1 MFNLFQ
7 DCFVV
12 SSDKYFVVL
21 VEFSFKYFILFE
33 TFYKCSDFI
42 FESLDTCVLKLEY
55 LYKSGN

>member
-42 FESLDTCVLKLEY
+42 FESLDMCVLKLEY
-55 LYKSGN
+55 L